1 MHVAERTFDQQR
13 DPSIYDE
20 FFFFPEHKL
29 SITPQNK
36 NVVSKRSS
44 KKSIFRK
51 YYAPHIVNGV
61 SLSAYSPE

>member
-1 MHVAERTFDQQR
+1 MHVVERTFDQQR

-44 KKSIFRK
+44 KKISQILCATHCRYPPSK
-51 YYAPHIVNGV
+51 
-61 SLSAYSPE
+61 LKEE